1 MHGKS
6 VSPAILVRKPTF
18 SVWYQMF
25 NSHTYG
31 VSTAEMKST
40 VPGCVTS
47 TMYSLAPMPSKLGIS
62 NDGSSLPETWRPQ
75 PECANPTTAPCDLAQ
90 RKMGR
95 SHVGQSSIRL
105 APG

>member
-6 VSPAILVRKPTF
+6 VSPAIRVRKPTL

-25 NSHTYG
+25 SSHTYG

-40 VPGCVTS
+40 VSGCVTS
-47 TMYSLAPMPSKLGIS
+47 TMYSLAPMLS
-62 NDGSSLPETWRPQ
+62 NAGTSNEGNSLPETWRPK

-90 RKMGR
+90 RKIGR
-95 SHVGQSSIRL
+95 SHVGQSSIFL
-105 APG
+105 GPG